1 MEDDHPMEGA
11 FGGPGPQDVANG
23 TAILASALVREA
35 ESLANAAAALRETFD
50 MFLMDGFSP
59 EAEDRRM
66 MREGTREAAA
76 LAGALLLAARHLLR
90 FSGDPAAA
98 AHETIGRLPRG
109 TLSVGEIVGHVRA
122 AALAPVTDDGAAR
135 IAAATIAET
144 FAEEFTAAWRKA
156 AEAPVAKGEQH
167 HGV

>member
-1 MEDDHPMEGA
+1 MEDDHPLEGG

-35 ESLANAAAALRETFD
+35 ESLASAAASLRETFD
-50 MFLMDGFSP
+50 LFLMDGYSP

-90 FSGDPAAA
+90 CQGDAAAA

-109 TLSVGEIVGHVRA
+109 SLSIGEILGHVRA
-122 AALAPVTDDGAAR
+122 AALAPITDDGAAR

-144 FAEEFTAAWRKA
+144 FAEEFAAAWQKA
-156 AEAPVAKGEQH
+156 AEAPPAKGEH